1 MGTPSTQFGDAVISE
16 INNSLQAMGLVQ
28 YLLVLLFLMS
38 YPLAL
43 TEFAGPR
50 GRSYAVVTTIVAAVA
65 FVWFTD
71 PWEHGVLLVAVAV
84 LAMGAFGGTV
94 WLLYAV
100 LERLQLSSVPRAAG
114 VAQVLDAGQVPL
126 VTALQDSQDTAAV
139 QHKTSPSGVLPI
151 A

>member
-1 MGTPSTQFGDAVISE
+1 MISE

-50 GRSYAVVTTIVAAVA
+50 GRSYAVVIAIVAAAA
-65 FVWFTD
+65 FVSFTD

-100 LERLQLSSVPRAAG
+100 LERLQLSVPQAAA
-114 VAQVLDAGQVPL
+114 VAQVVDAGQIPL
-126 VTALQDSQDTAAV
+126 VTALQDSQGTAAV